1 MSVVKNHDFPGFE
14 QLGNI
19 FNISAATSIPA
30 DARIVATS
38 GQIADNT
45 EPMWGTH
52 ADAEQFE
59 KSMINIQRALAA
71 ASPHITDPRQLWEG
85 IFNVTSFHV
94 GVLTRAEQL
103 QIAEIARKYFGKNKP
118 AWAAICVN
126 ALFPPESLV
135 EIQVQAAYRDG
146 K

>member
-1 MSVVKNHDFPGFE
+1 MSAVTGYDYPGYE

-19 FNISAATSIPA
+19 FNISAAVSIPA

-38 GQIADNT
+38 GQIADNHD
-45 EPMWGTH
+45 PLWGTH
-52 ADAEQFE
+52 AEQFE
-59 KSMINIQRALAA
+59 KSMINIERSLAA

-85 IFNVTSFHV
+85 VFYVTSYHV
-94 GVLTRAEQL
+94 GVLTREEQL
-103 QIAEIARKYFGKNKP
+103 QIAELARKYFGKNKP
-118 AWAAICVN
+118 GWAAICVN
-126 ALFPPESLV
+126 ALFPPEALV